1 MLSKKFAYRF
11 EIMGVLCA
19 LLFLVLISR
28 VAYLQLYEGDYYKKQ
43 ADGNRIKTTPIMAPR
58 GIFYDRNGVPLV
70 NNRPGF
76 TVVVNSKDKSF
87 TPEVAERLAG
97 ILQLPV
103 TEIIQKVEKNKGDF
117 EPVLIKSDLT
127 PELVTQIEER
137 RRDLPGV
144 IILVQP
150 LRTYLFGEV
159 AAHTIGYVSEIS
171 EGELEVLRK
180 KGYKA
185 GNIVG
190 KMGLEKYYDEILR
203 GQDGATRV
211 EVDVAGRIIQEMGKK
226 EPLPG
231 HSIYLTIDIDIQ
243 KTAENAVKEHLQWLR
258 DYGGSSK
265 ANAAAVVVLDPRDGA
280 VLALVSFPAFDP
292 NGFVAGISH
301 KEWEKISKNIYN
313 PMDNKAISGEYPPG
327 STFKMVTG
335 TAALELK
342 KVTPEER
349 IFDGGYHWAVPQK
362 GNSGG
367 GALGWIDFNEA
378 LTKSDNVYF
387 YEMSYRLGIDNIEKY
402 SKEFGYGNITGIN
415 LFGESEGTVAS
426 VAYKKRVF
434 NEDWYLA
441 ETFDAG
447 IGQGFQLATPIQ
459 MAVVTAAIA
468 NSGTR
473 YQPYLVSKIVTD
485 KGELVE
491 NIQPKEV
498 GKLPMSQ
505 STVKIIQKALRGVAQ
520 EGGIA
525 WQLADFPV
533 PLAGK
538 TGTSENSHG
547 RDHGLFISYAPVDN
561 PDIAVL
567 VLVEQGG
574 YGSVAA
580 IPIAKR
586 IFEQHFHIAEGKN
599 QKIK

>member
-19 LLFLVLISR
+19 LIFLVLTSR

-43 ADGNRIKTTPIMAPR
+43 ADGNRIRTTPIMAPR

-76 TVVVNSKDKSF
+76 TVVVNAKDKSF
-87 TPEVAERLAG
+87 TPEIAERLAE
-97 ILQLPV
+97 ILQLSSID
-103 TEIIQKVEKNKGDF
+103 IIQKVEKNKGNF

-127 PELVTQIEER
+127 PEIVTKIEER
-137 RRDLPGV
+137 RADLPGV

-150 LRTYLFGEV
+150 LRTYLFGEI

-171 EGELEVLRK
+171 EGELEELKK

-185 GNIVG
+185 GNIIG
-190 KMGLEKYYDEILR
+190 KMGLEKYYDGILR

-211 EVDVAGRIIQEMGKK
+211 EVDVAGRIVQEMGKK
-226 EPLPG
+226 EPIPG
-231 HSIYLTIDIDIQ
+231 HSIYLTIDIEIQ
-243 KTAENAVKEHLQWLR
+243 RAAEEAVKEHLKWLR
-258 DYGGSSK
+258 EYGGSPK

-280 VLALVSFPAFDP
+280 VLALVSFPAFNP
-292 NGFVAGISH
+292 NSFVAGISH
-301 KEWEKISKNIYN
+301 KEWNEISQNPYN

-342 KVTPEER
+342 KVTPQEQ
-349 IFDGGYHWAVPQK
+349 IFDGGHHWAVPQK

-387 YEMSYRLGIDNIEKY
+387 YEMSYRLGIDNIEKFAR
-402 SKEFGYGNITGIN
+402 EFGYGSLTGIN

-426 VAYKKRVF
+426 VAYKRRVF

-468 NSGTR
+468 NGGTR

-491 NIQPKEV
+491 QIQPKAV

-505 STVKIIQKALRGVAQ
+505 STVAIIQKALRGVAQ
-520 EGGIA
+520 EGGTA
-525 WQLADFPV
+525 WQLAAFPV

-547 RDHGLFISYAPVDN
+547 RDHGLFVSYAPADN
-561 PDIAVL
+561 PDIAVA

-586 IFEQHFHIAEGKN
+586 VFDEHFHLANKGPKN
-599 QKIK
+599 